1 MLKEGKKEKIIGLII
16 LGVVIISVVVIKT
29 IIDSKSDKNLTVVYG
44 AVGGGKEDFLGD
56 EKFNQILKDK
66 YKIKFVNDS
75 WGNGSTIKVPLV
87 RESVHLGNSNI
98 PESQLSVNNDSCSKY
113 DLLFTSDERYL
124 SYYRTKPVDG
134 EAERYRVL
142 KGSLTLNTPI
152 VFYSWDNV
160 VEALEKEKIV
170 EEKDGVYYMTDPN
183 KLINYILEGKKWKDI
198 GLTNLFGTIGINSV
212 DPVQSSPGATY
223 YGLLLSIIT
232 DGSEKEEEIEKA
244 LPTLK
249 KIYDNSGYM
258 GITPADLFDKFLKVG
273 KDTYPIIVDY
283 EKSLME
289 FKNRSPEGYEQV
301 KDKLRIIY
309 SVPTVTNSH
318 CIATFTE
325 NGNLFLDALEKDKDI
340 QNLAWKNYGFR
351 VGTEEVDVTGLEG
364 IPQTIQTGAKGL
376 KMDTYNKLVKYLE
389 TGSLEDVK

>member
-16 LGVVIISVVVIKT
+16 LGVVIISIVVIKT
-29 IIDSKSDKNLTVVYG
+29 IIDSKSDKNLTVIYG
-44 AVGGGKEDFLGD
+44 AVGGGKEDFLAD

-66 YKIKFVNDS
+66 YKIKFVGDP
-75 WGNGSTIKVPLV
+75 WGNGSTIKIPLV
-87 RESVHLGNSNI
+87 RESVHFGNTNV
-98 PESQLSVNNDSCSKY
+98 PESQISITNPSCSKY

-124 SYYRTKPVDG
+124 SYYRTSATG
-134 EAERYRVL
+134 EEAERYRVL

-160 VEALEKEKIV
+160 VNALIKEKIV
-170 EEKDGVYYMTDPN
+170 EERDGVYYMIDPN
-183 KLINYILEGKKWKDI
+183 KLINYILEGKKWKEI

-223 YGLLLSIIT
+223 YGLLLTILT
-232 DGSEKEEEIEKA
+232 EGSQKEEDIEKV

-301 KDKLRIIY
+301 KGKLRIIY
-309 SVPTVTNSH
+309 SLPTVTNSH

-325 NGNLFLDALEKDKDI
+325 NGNAFMDAFEDKDI
-340 QNLAWKNYGFR
+340 QNIAWKNYGFR
-351 VGTEEVDVTGLEG
+351 VGTASVDVSDLNG
-364 IPQTIQTGAKGL
+364 IPQNIPSGASGL
-376 KMDTYNKLVKYLE
+376 KMDTYNKLVKYLKDG
-389 TGSLEDVK
+389 TLEEVNS